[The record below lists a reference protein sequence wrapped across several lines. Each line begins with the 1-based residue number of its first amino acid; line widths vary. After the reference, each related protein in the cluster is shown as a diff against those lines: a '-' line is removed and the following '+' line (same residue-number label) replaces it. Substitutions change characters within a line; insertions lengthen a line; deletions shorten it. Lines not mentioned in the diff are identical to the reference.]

1 MRKEAQG
8 LNQRIRTSEEYIRY
22 QTAMKN
28 VMENAELYAKMN
40 AFRKRNFELQ
50 NIDDGNNHYE
60 ELYALAIEYEQV
72 LRVPVVNEFLM
83 AEQILSRKLSEIY
96 EVIAEGLELDYAYM
110 E

>member
-8 LNQRIRTSEEYIRY
+8 LNQMIRNSDEYIRY
-22 QTAMKN
+22 QAAMQK
-28 VMENAELYAKMN
+28 VMEETELYAKMN
-40 AFRKRNFELQ
+40 EFRKRNYELQ
-50 NIDDGNNHYE
+50 NKDDGNNHYE

-72 LRVPVVNEFLM
+72 LRVPVVNEFLI
-83 AEQILSRKLSEIY
+83 AEQILSRKLSEVY